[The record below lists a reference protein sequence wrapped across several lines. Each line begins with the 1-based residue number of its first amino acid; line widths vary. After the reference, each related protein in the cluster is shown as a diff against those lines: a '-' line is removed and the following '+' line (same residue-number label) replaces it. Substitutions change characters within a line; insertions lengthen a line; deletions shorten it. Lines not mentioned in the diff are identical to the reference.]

1 MRTSFAT
8 ISKQGARS
16 NNEDYLLVMDR
27 PEAKRLT
34 GIVCDGMGGHSCGE
48 VASLTVCNCI
58 AHYWEQHT
66 ALPDSPEKVL
76 EACRE
81 ASAAMDRK
89 AAEEGITE
97 MGTTLVMASIEAD
110 SVTIA
115 HVGDSR
121 CYVQRPGDGLIYQTE
136 DHKVNVNGRQM
147 LARCFFA
154 GHPEAARPDIKS
166 IRLQA
171 GDRILLCSDGLYG
184 AIGRGILRGKMMD
197 NKPLE
202 KILDEYDKMC
212 ERDGNDNYSAILIEL
227 A

>member
-8 ISKQGARS
+8 ISRQGARS

-121 CYVQRPGDGLIYQTE
+121 CYVQRPGDGL
-136 DHKVNVNGRQM
+136 
-147 LARCFFA
+147 
-154 GHPEAARPDIKS
+154 
-166 IRLQA
+166 
-171 GDRILLCSDGLYG
+171 YG
-184 AIGRGILRGKMMD
+184 AIGRGILLGKMMD

>member
-1 MRTSFAT
+1 M
-8 ISKQGARS
+8 
-16 NNEDYLLVMDR
+16 
-27 PEAKRLT
+27 
-34 GIVCDGMGGHSCGE
+34 
-48 VASLTVCNCI
+48 
-58 AHYWEQHT
+58 
-66 ALPDSPEKVL
+66 
-76 EACRE
+76 
-81 ASAAMDRK
+81 
-89 AAEEGITE
+89 
-97 MGTTLVMASIEAD
+97 
-110 SVTIA
+110 
-115 HVGDSR
+115 
-121 CYVQRPGDGLIYQTE
+121 QRPGDGLIYQTE
-136 DHKVNVNGRQM
+136 DHTVNVNGRQM

-184 AIGRGILRGKMMD
+184 AIGRGILLGKMMD

>member
-8 ISKQGARS
+8 ISRQGARS

-48 VASLTVCNCI
+48 VASMMVCNCI
-58 AHYWEQHT
+58 VHYWEQHT

-89 AAEEGITE
+89 AAEEGITG
-97 MGTTLVMASIEAD
+97 MGTTLVMASIAAD
-110 SVTIA
+110 SVTFD

-121 CYVQRPGDGLIYQTE
+121 CYVQMTSDGLSSQPEDNKVTE
-136 DHKVNVNGRQM
+136 NCRHM

-154 GHPEAARPDIKS
+154 GHPEVALPDIKS
-166 IRLQA
+166 IQLQA

-184 AIGRGILRGKMMD
+184 AIGRGILLGKMMD

-212 ERDGNDNYSAILIEL
+212 ERDRNDN
-227 A
+227 